1 MKLIAQSCPN
11 IEHLDL
17 SKWCYLDHEMDKL
30 ELDDVG
36 LVAIAN
42 ACGHLVDVNLAG
54 SDLGLE
60 YLANGKLMHIIA

>member
-17 SKWCYLDHEMDKL
+17 SKLCYLDHEMDKL

-54 SDLGLE
+54 RLHFKE
-60 YLANGKLMHIIA
+60 I